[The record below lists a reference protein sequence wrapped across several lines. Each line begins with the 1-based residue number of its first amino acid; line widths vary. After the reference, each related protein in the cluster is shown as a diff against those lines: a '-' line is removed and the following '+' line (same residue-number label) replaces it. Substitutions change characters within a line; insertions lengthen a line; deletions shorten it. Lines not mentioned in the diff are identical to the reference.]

1 MILGAWKTEEIY
13 RAVVQYNAIGSNTRV
28 IEIWMDEYIYYD
40 VRHEINVSLIRKKD
54 KDEFKNRLHELY
66 RYDFVNGTYTEYLFN
81 VPIRVVNNIGIFQWT
96 LFIREEEPPAPISR
110 QINNNIKR
118 LMS

>member
-66 RYDFVNGTYTEYLFN
+66 RFQFKDGIYTEYLFN
-81 VPIRVVNNIGIFQWT
+81 VRIRVINNMNDCRWT
-96 LFIREEEPPAPISR
+96 LFIREEEPPPAQQIS
-110 QINNNIKR
+110 NNINR